1 MGGGRTSVL
10 LICIVISFTRTLSGR
25 WPCFGLCHFA
35 TSTQPIYMITALF
48 CFKVLTTMTQ
58 MLSSW
63 SPRPLY
69 QIPTTWKIVSR
80 PVPLTTRHLTSLRP
94 RPYHPRSTSIHQ
106 EK

>member
-1 MGGGRTSVL
+1 MHSNFFYKN
-10 LICIVISFTRTLSGR
+10 VIWTLAMFWFMPFS
-25 WPCFGLCHFA
+25 
-35 TSTQPIYMITALF
+35 STQPIYMITALF

-69 QIPTTWKIVSR
+69 RIPTTWKIVSR